1 VAARLGLAYLDTGA
15 MYRAVAFAALS
26 GGLNLADADA
36 VLAVAQTLDLQ
47 LDQSSCVVNGVDA
60 TEAIRGTE
68 VTQAVSV
75 VAALPAVRA
84 EMVQRQR
91 QWAQDR
97 NGGVMEGR
105 DIGSVVFPDAAL
117 KIYLTASEEVR
128 AQRRAAEA
136 GGEDV
141 AAVAADLG
149 RRDEVD
155 SQRKASPLVEAEGS
169 VVVDTSAMT
178 IDQVVDHVVGLLK

>member
-1 VAARLGLAYLDTGA
+1 
-15 MYRAVAFAALS
+15 
-26 GGLNLADADA
+26 
-36 VLAVAQTLDLQ
+36 
-47 LDQSSCVVNGVDA
+47 
-60 TEAIRGTE
+60 
-68 VTQAVSV
+68 
-75 VAALPAVRA
+75 
-84 EMVQRQR
+84 
-91 QWAQDR
+91 
-97 NGGVMEGR
+97 MEGR